1 MYYNKSMYSQ
11 EKTRR
16 VQLRLLEMAKSIR
29 DILERH
35 DIPYFITYGTLLGAV
50 RHQGFIPWDDDFD
63 FYLLAES
70 YGQAMMVLNDELP
83 DHLFLENE
91 KTEPLY
97 FHGWAHVKDLRSVA
111 DCSLFP
117 QDNSYSH
124 RGISVDLYKA
134 TKVKECEE
142 KVFLLNEHINYL
154 KRREQVG
161 LIEPNVCKERLERL
175 CADLEMAESIR
186 REAECG
192 KDVYVFP
199 SIYDDRLYPEE
210 LFPLRRYRFEDTE
223 FYGPNDADAFLKR
236 CYGDYMKLPPVE
248 KRVPHYSDVEF
259 L

>member
-124 RGISVDLYKA
+124 HGISVDLYKA

-161 LIEPNVCKERLERL
+161 LIEPNEIYQHLESHL
-175 CADLEMAESIR
+175 I
-186 REAECG
+186 
-192 KDVYVFP
+192 
-199 SIYDDRLYPEE
+199 
-210 LFPLRRYRFEDTE
+210 
-223 FYGPNDADAFLKR
+223 
-236 CYGDYMKLPPVE
+236 
-248 KRVPHYSDVEF
+248 
-259 L
+259 

>member
-91 KTEPLY
+91 
-97 FHGWAHVKDLRSVA
+97 
-111 DCSLFP
+111 
-117 QDNSYSH
+117 
-124 RGISVDLYKA
+124 
-134 TKVKECEE
+134 
-142 KVFLLNEHINYL
+142 
-154 KRREQVG
+154 
-161 LIEPNVCKERLERL
+161 
-175 CADLEMAESIR
+175 MAGR
-186 REAECG
+186 
-192 KDVYVFP
+192 
-199 SIYDDRLYPEE
+199 
-210 LFPLRRYRFEDTE
+210 T
-223 FYGPNDADAFLKR
+223 
-236 CYGDYMKLPPVE
+236 
-248 KRVPHYSDVEF
+248 
-259 L
+259 